1 MTATNVRS
9 TGALVYKL
17 FGALVGVSIL
27 ISPLASAGKSA
38 RATADRPARVLF
50 VGTFHFG
57 NPGEDIA
64 KFDTV
69 DIMSEAKQA
78 EVLEV
83 VERLGRFRPTKV
95 ALEATPERAEEFQ
108 ALYRAY
114 LAGDHELTVNERQQ
128 LGFRVAAGQE
138 LRQVHLIDHRGS
150 FPMGPVMEY
159 AQENDPQF
167 LKRFQATIKFIEED
181 TNRLQR
187 ELTIREI
194 LLTQARLDRVEW
206 GQSMYVDIAEVG
218 GGDTFVGADL
228 MTAWFDRNVRIFA
241 NLAAIAEPDD
251 RILVLF
257 GAGHS
262 YVLHDLIRT
271 APNMELVDPVEYL
284 GP

>member
-9 TGALVYKL
+9 TEALVYKL
-17 FGALVGVSIL
+17 FGALVGVLIL
-27 ISPLASAGKSA
+27 ISPLAAAQKGG

-138 LRQVHLIDHRGS
+138 LRKVHLIDHRGS

-167 LKRFQATIKFIEED
+167 LKRFQAVMKLIEDE

-187 ELTIREI
+187 EVTIREM
-194 LLTQARLDRVEW
+194 LLALHDRVEW
-206 GQSMYVDIAEVG
+206 GQSMYVDIAAVG

-262 YVLHDLIRT
+262 YVLRDLIRT